1 MRSFKIE
8 SYVPEK
14 DFFAG
19 KDARFCLSVFDDC
32 CVVDIH
38 NNGRILC
45 ACRNGEH
52 IGTSLTDAFSL
63 SMADTATLL
72 HLFDGSNEFLM
83 LPSPHGTLLI
93 YPAWQCLGL
102 ALVFL
107 MKESSEKLQNAHKNA
122 QRYAFSLTFDV
133 KNEKTEDPDFLLE
146 TKLCTLQF
154 YTRRLFGSERQSNV
168 TAQMLMIANLTGC
181 RLHEMSVA
189 NTAIR
194 LDEGEMDCLSAY
206 LFCVFMTM
214 RRYNGR
220 VSASNEEETDEKGSF
235 STHVPQKYGMRIQQ
249 SVKERIIKPTAFD
262 LPSRADVASFA
273 THPAFSNYRIEE
285 IDGTIR
291 MHIPLRQKAMLSS
304 ILSRDAARELTVTL
318 FRI

>member
-8 SYVPEK
+8 SYVPERN
-14 DFFAG
+14 FFEG
-19 KDARFCLSVFDDC
+19 KDARFCLSAFDDC
-32 CVVDIH
+32 FVVDIH
-38 NNGRILC
+38 NDSRILC
-45 ACRNGEH
+45 ACRRGEK
-52 IGTSLTDAFSL
+52 IGTSLLDAFSL
-63 SMADTATLL
+63 SMADAAALL
-72 HLFDGSNEFLM
+72 HLFDGNNVFLM
-83 LPSPHGTLLI
+83 LPSPYGTLLI
-93 YPAWQCLGL
+93 YPAWRRLDL

-107 MKESSEKLQNAHKNA
+107 MQESLERVENAHKNA
-122 QRYAFSLTFDV
+122 QRYAFSMTFDAE
-133 KNEKTEDPDFLLE
+133 NEKSDDPDFLLE

-154 YTRRLFGSERQSNV
+154 YIKRLFGSECETNA

-194 LDEGEMDCLSAY
+194 LREAEMEHLSAY

-220 VSASNEEETDEKGSF
+220 VSASNEKETDENRGF
-235 STHVPQKYGMRIQQ
+235 STHVLQEYGMRIQQ
-249 SVKERIIKPTAFD
+249 SVKERVANSTAFD
-262 LPSRADVASFA
+262 LPSQADVAGFA
-273 THPAFSNYRIEE
+273 THPAFVNYRVEE

-291 MHIPLRQKAMLSS
+291 MHIPLQQKAMLSS
-304 ILSRDAARELTVTL
+304 VLSREVARELTVTL